1 MLRCSRSHAC
11 TTSLQTADWVALCT
25 IVSAGT
31 AEEKLWFSC
40 ARNFHGGVARCL
52 LRTADLPLELKV
64 MQRIAVIAAAVVWAA
79 VWAEHSELPAF
90 GCRAVTS

>member
-1 MLRCSRSHAC
+1 MLLCSRSHVC
-11 TTSLQTADWVALCT
+11 TSSLQTADWVALCT

-52 LRTADLPLELKV
+52 LRTADFPLELKV
-64 MQRIAVIAAAVVWAA
+64 MPRIAVIAAAA
-79 VWAEHSELPAF
+79 SELPAF
-90 GCRAVTS
+90 RCRALTS